1 MENINIGVMKNMNKE
16 EKLMDKKISASYEA
30 SKTNES
36 CLMFNKSE
44 NYSIIGFV
52 SIAAIIYLI
61 YFCISGESKRIPYC
75 IASVICCFIL
85 IYIMHKCKQNKINK
99 FIKNN
104 KSNFI
109 YRIDGRIYEF
119 ACESPKEYYQ
129 LKNKEFSFIVLTN
142 QFSVNKNGVAY
153 VIRKK
158 STLSDP
164 DAKIYI
170 DKSYSEEIR
179 IFYDQITEIKTGKI
193 LNSAELKQ
201 FLKAEESN

>member
-1 MENINIGVMKNMNKE
+1 MMNN
-16 EKLMDKKISASYEA
+16 KIIIKPAEGTASYEA

-44 NYSIIGFV
+44 DYSIMIFI
-52 SIAAIIYLI
+52 SIAVIIYLI
-61 YFCISGESKRIPYC
+61 CLCISGKFECILSC
-75 IASVICCFIL
+75 IATVICCFIL

-104 KSNFI
+104 KSDFA
-109 YRIDGRIYEF
+109 YRIDGKIYELQQVTK
-119 ACESPKEYYQ
+119 KEFYQ
-129 LKNKEFSFIVLTN
+129 LKSKKYDFIVLTN
-142 QFSVNKNGVAY
+142 QFSVNGNGVAY
-153 VIRKK
+153 VIRNK

-170 DKSYSEEIR
+170 DQSYSEEIR

-193 LNSAELKQ
+193 LNAAELKQ

>member
-1 MENINIGVMKNMNKE
+1 MNKE
-16 EKLMDKKISASYEA
+16 EKLMDKKISASDEA
-30 SKTNES
+30 TKTNES
-36 CLMFNKSE
+36 CLVFNKSE
-44 NYSIIGFV
+44 DYSIMV
-52 SIAAIIYLI
+52 SISIAVIICLI
-61 YFCISGESKRIPYC
+61 YFCISGELEYIPYC

-85 IYIMHKCKQNKINK
+85 IYIRHKCKQNKINK

-109 YRIDGRIYEF
+109 YRIDGRIYDF
-119 ACESPKEYYQ
+119 ACESQKEYYQ
-129 LKNKEFSFIVLTN
+129 LKNKEYSFIVLTN

-164 DAKIYI
+164 DTKIYI
-170 DKSYSEEIR
+170 DQSCSEEIS

-193 LNSAELKQ
+193 LTAAELKQ